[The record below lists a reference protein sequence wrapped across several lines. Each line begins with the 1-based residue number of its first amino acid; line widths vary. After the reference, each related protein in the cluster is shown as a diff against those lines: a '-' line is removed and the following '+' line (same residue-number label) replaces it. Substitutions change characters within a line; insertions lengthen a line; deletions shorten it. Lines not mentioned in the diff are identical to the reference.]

1 MLYRKRHR
9 SRLETTRPSKDR
21 NFLPLFRKK
30 RRQILSTCSSKKLS
44 LSWKPASRTAAIK
57 LLEGNDR
64 SSFYSDTSPPY
75 APSIYTY
82 IYISARDAQVNAS
95 NQPEAIPPL
104 TNDAL
109 SSNSTVT
116 DVQRA
121 RYWRTWPQCKWLISS
136 NGQRNEA
143 RVGETP
149 PTTDRAIRLASRP
162 TSFVNDEPLR
172 FETRVYSTSVGK
184 PRFSRRPR
192 WQFSRFAHRTR
203 PNLTSAFPFSHPP
216 LSPGEKVSRMIV
228 SRINLEKI
236 AWNSVSNR

>member
-82 IYISARDAQVNAS
+82 IYIGTRCPSKRVESARSDSTLDQWC
-95 NQPEAIPPL
+95 AIVQFYRDRRAKGTVL
-104 TNDAL
+104 TNLTAMQVANFIERATKRGTSWRDSPHHRSRYSARI
-109 SSNSTVT
+109 ST
-116 DVQRA
+116 DLFR
-121 RYWRTWPQCKWLISS
+121 
-136 NGQRNEA
+136 
-143 RVGETP
+143 
-149 PTTDRAIRLASRP
+149 
-162 TSFVNDEPLR
+162 
-172 FETRVYSTSVGK
+172 
-184 PRFSRRPR
+184 
-192 WQFSRFAHRTR
+192 
-203 PNLTSAFPFSHPP
+203 
-216 LSPGEKVSRMIV
+216 
-228 SRINLEKI
+228 
-236 AWNSVSNR
+236 